1 MSLRKKYINSTL
13 LEKTCTKCNKTF
25 PRTEEY
31 FYKWKHP
38 SKIGSFNYSS
48 ACIACDNLK
57 SQLWKLKNKERKHI
71 GDKKY
76 RESERGYFIELWQG
90 VRNSRH
96 GNTFKSYE
104 EFFQVWIDQQKIY
117 GTKCPYKG
125 YEMTRIKGVNKYGVR
140 KTSTNTNISKDRIL
154 SNQPYSKEN
163 LMFISWEA
171 NNEKGNITY
180 DTAKQYI
187 KFVDEKFKN
196 EME

>member
-1 MSLRKKYINSTL
+1 MSLRKKYTNSTL
-13 LEKTCTKCNKTF
+13 LKKTCKKCNQTF
-25 PRTEEY
+25 PRTEDY
-31 FYKWKHP
+31 FYRRKHR
-38 SKIGSFNYSS
+38 SKSGYFHYYPI
-48 ACIACDNLK
+48 CITCENLK
-57 SQLWKLKNKERKHI
+57 SRLWKLKNKE
-71 GDKKY
+71 KKRLSDVRY
-76 RESERGYFIELWQG
+76 KESERGYFNELWQG
-90 VRNSRH
+90 VRKSKH
-96 GNTFKSYE
+96 GSNFQSYE

-125 YEMTRIKGVNKYGVR
+125 YEMTRIKGINKNGVR

-187 KFVDEKFKN
+187 KFVEERFKY

>member
-1 MSLRKKYINSTL
+1 MSLRKKYTNSTL
-13 LEKTCTKCNKTF
+13 LEKTCKKCNQTF
-25 PRTEEY
+25 PRTEDY
-31 FYKWKHP
+31 FYRQKHS
-38 SKIGSFNYSS
+38 SKSGCFTYYPI
-48 ACIACDNLK
+48 CITCENLK
-57 SQLWKLKNKERKHI
+57 SRLWKLKNKE
-71 GDKKY
+71 KKRLSDVRY
-76 RESERGYFIELWQG
+76 KESERGYFNELWQG
-90 VRNSRH
+90 VRKSKH
-96 GNTFKSYE
+96 GSNFQSYE

-125 YEMTRIKGVNKYGVR
+125 YEMTRIKGINKNGVR
-140 KTSTNTNISKDRIL
+140 KTATNTNISKDRIL

-196 EME
+196 EV

>member
-1 MSLRKKYINSTL
+1 MSLRKKYTNSTL
-13 LEKTCTKCNKTF
+13 LEKTCKKCNKTF
-25 PRTEEY
+25 PRTEDY
-31 FYKWKHP
+31 FYRQKHR
-38 SKIGSFNYSS
+38 SINGSFNYYSI
-48 ACIACDNLK
+48 CITCENLK
-57 SQLWKLKNKERKHI
+57 SQLWKLKNKEKNRLTNN
-71 GDKKY
+71 KY
-76 RESERGYFIELWQG
+76 RESERGYFKELWQG
-90 VRNSRH
+90 VRKSKH
-96 GNTFKSYE
+96 GSNFQSYE

-125 YEMTRIKGVNKYGVR
+125 YEMTRIKGINEYGVR
-140 KTSTNTNISKDRIL
+140 KTATNTNISKDRIL